1 MDNKADQK
9 GQLQRLRRE
18 IAVGLEQVEK
28 GQVGP
33 LKIKKIKAE
42 GRKRVSANNSGAS
55 PASRGL

>member
-1 MDNKADQK
+1 MDNKAL
-9 GQLQRLRRE
+9 LQRLRRE
-18 IAVGLEQVEK
+18 LAIGLEQVEK

-42 GRKRVSANNSGAS
+42 GRKRVGANNSGAS